1 MNKPV
6 KKFLFGDLYN
16 IEEYEE
22 FFSEMSRGG
31 LHLQKIG
38 GFFAYFREDKPRHL
52 NYRIDIVKKDD
63 KGIKDERIK
72 KHKNKGWNFV
82 CEKDIFLI
90 FSSPEGSD
98 LKELYETPEAQKLI
112 IKESREKKLGK
123 KFTNTIIPMA
133 LVLCIIIIFYVKL
146 NVKNNFYLSLNN
158 GKSLISMIFLLMS
171 TFKPRRQS
179 KKLQRLE
186 RVLDSNE
193 FLKHQGDYL
202 LMKGK
207 FILRK
212 SIFIL
217 FIMVLTISVFYRDSR
232 AERIKLDEIM
242 DLHILPVV
250 TIEEI
255 EKIDYSSDKGLA
267 LKRNE
272 TEYGNTLYRDWS
284 LFIPKE
290 YTLIESVVIYDQN
303 KDKSE
308 DRSYLILDYYL
319 TRFDSI
325 AKGLENDILYRETE
339 KHSLELNKIKN
350 KQDLSL
356 YGIEINE
363 EIILL
368 CRKGRQ
374 VVFLRYDNG
383 RVSLEKLGDMVVN
396 KLENNE

>member
-1 MNKPV
+1 
-6 KKFLFGDLYN
+6 
-16 IEEYEE
+16 
-22 FFSEMSRGG
+22 
-31 LHLQKIG
+31 
-38 GFFAYFREDKPRHL
+38 
-52 NYRIDIVKKDD
+52 
-63 KGIKDERIK
+63 
-72 KHKNKGWNFV
+72 
-82 CEKDIFLI
+82 
-90 FSSPEGSD
+90 
-98 LKELYETPEAQKLI
+98 
-112 IKESREKKLGK
+112 
-123 KFTNTIIPMA
+123 
-133 LVLCIIIIFYVKL
+133 
-146 NVKNNFYLSLNN
+146 
-158 GKSLISMIFLLMS
+158 MS

-272 TEYGNTLYRDWS
+272 TEYGNTLYQDWS